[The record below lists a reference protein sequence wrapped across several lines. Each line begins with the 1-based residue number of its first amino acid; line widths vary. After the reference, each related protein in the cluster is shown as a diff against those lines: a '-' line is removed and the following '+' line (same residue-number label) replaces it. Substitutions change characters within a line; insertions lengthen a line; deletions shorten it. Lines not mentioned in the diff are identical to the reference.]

1 MEKRG
6 GKEKRRSRNTG
17 SEGGRVGGEKEG
29 LREVEKRRGKRVKRK
44 RERERESK
52 IPCILCTV

>member
-6 GKEKRRSRNTG
+6 GKEKRRLRNTG

>member
-17 SEGGRVGGEKEG
+17 SEGGWVGGEKEG

-44 RERERESK
+44 RERERE
-52 IPCILCTV
+52 